1 MYAHG
6 MVLSIYELPRA
17 TRKFTKEVLEMAIP
31 VDQLVRR
38 QWLKDLRAEKKL
50 TVREAAKRIGLS
62 WTHYSDIENGR
73 KKPSFEMAYK
83 ISKFYGF
90 KMEKFIS

>member
-1 MYAHG
+1 
-6 MVLSIYELPRA
+6 
-17 TRKFTKEVLEMAIP
+17 MAIALEN
-31 VDQLVRR
+31 LVRR

-50 TVREAAKRIGLS
+50 TVRAAAKQIGLS

-90 KMEKFIS
+90 EMEKFVS

>member
-1 MYAHG
+1 MGVA
-6 MVLSIYELPRA
+6 LQ
-17 TRKFTKEVLEMAIP
+17 
-31 VDQLVRR
+31 DLVRR
-38 QWLKDLRAEKKL
+38 QWLKDMRAGKEL
-50 TVREAAKRIGLS
+50 TVRAAAKAIGLS

-90 KMEKFIS
+90 EMEKFIS

>member
-1 MYAHG
+1 
-6 MVLSIYELPRA
+6 
-17 TRKFTKEVLEMAIP
+17 MAIA
-31 VDQLVRR
+31 VDKLVRR
-38 QWLKDLRAEKKL
+38 QWLKDLRAEKGL
-50 TVREAAKRIGLS
+50 TVRAVAKEIGLS

-90 KMEKFIS
+90 SMEKFIG

>member
-1 MYAHG
+1 MGVA
-6 MVLSIYELPRA
+6 LQ
-17 TRKFTKEVLEMAIP
+17 
-31 VDQLVRR
+31 DLVRR
-38 QWLKDLRAEKKL
+38 QWLKDMRAERNL
-50 TVREAAKRIGLS
+50 TVRAAAKTIGLS

-90 KMEKFIS
+90 EMEKFIS